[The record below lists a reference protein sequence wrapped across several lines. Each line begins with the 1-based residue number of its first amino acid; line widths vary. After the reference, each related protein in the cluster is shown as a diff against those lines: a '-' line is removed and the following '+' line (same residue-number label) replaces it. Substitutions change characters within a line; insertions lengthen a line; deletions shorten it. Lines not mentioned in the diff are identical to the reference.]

1 MKEYK
6 WFYETC
12 RVIVRAVA
20 PLLIRLRV
28 DGVENVPKT
37 GPVILVSNHLNWTD
51 IPMIGVRLMRRT
63 HFMAKVELFQKAPL
77 KWLVIGL
84 GAFPVRRGEA
94 DRQAIRQAEE
104 VLKAGQVMVIFPEG
118 TRSRSRKMKEGLAGV
133 ALIALRSGAPIVPVG
148 IYGSERFK
156 PWHIW
161 PFRTPV
167 TLTYGEPF
175 TLTRE
180 GRGGH
185 TSLQSQLD
193 VIMRRIAALLPPQYR
208 GIYGDEASRAAP
220 AAATAAESL
229 PASGQEQPAAA
240 EPASAAAPLQTLTTQ
255 EAVQEA
261 QAEAA
266 SESGGSN
273 E

>member
-12 RVIVRAVA
+12 RVIVRLIV

-28 DGVENVPKT
+28 IGVENVPRT

-51 IPMIGVRLMRRT
+51 IPMIGLRVMRRT
-63 HFMAKVELFQKAPL
+63 HFMAKSELFQKAPL

-94 DRQAIRQAEE
+94 DRQAIKQAEE
-104 VLKAGQVMVIFPEG
+104 VLKAGQVLVIFPEG
-118 TRSRSRKMKEGLAGV
+118 TRSRSRKMKAGLAGV
-133 ALIALRSGAPIVPVG
+133 ALIALRSGAPVVPVG
-148 IYGSERFK
+148 IYGSEKFK

-161 PFRTPV
+161 PFRTSI

-175 TLTRE
+175 ILTRE
-180 GRGGH
+180 GQRGH
-185 TSLQSQLD
+185 TNLQEQLD
-193 VIMRRIAALLPPQYR
+193 SIMRRIAALVPPEYR
-208 GIYGDEASRAAP
+208 GIYGEDASGAALAAGAP
-220 AAATAAESL
+220 AAVAESAPVQL
-229 PASGQEQPAAA
+229 QP
-240 EPASAAAPLQTLTTQ
+240 SAAQ
-255 EAVQEA
+255 EAE
-261 QAEAA
+261 AEAA
-266 SESGGSN
+266 SGSG

>member
-12 RVIVRAVA
+12 RVIARLIV

-28 DGVENVPKT
+28 AGVQNVPKT

-51 IPMIGVRLMRRT
+51 IPMIGLRVMRRT
-63 HFMAKVELFQKAPL
+63 HFMAKSELFQKAPL

-84 GAFPVRRGEA
+84 GAFPVRRGEP
-94 DRQAIRQAEE
+94 DRQAIKQAEE
-104 VLKAGQVMVIFPEG
+104 VLKAGQVLVIFPEG
-118 TRSRSRKMKEGLAGV
+118 TRSRKRVMKEGLAGV

-161 PFRTPV
+161 PFRTRI

-180 GRGGH
+180 GRRGH
-185 TSLQSQLD
+185 TDLQGQLEI
-193 VIMRRIAALLPPQYR
+193 IMRRIAALLPPQYR
-208 GIYGDEASRAAP
+208 GIYGDEASGAVP
-220 AAATAAESL
+220 A
-229 PASGQEQPAAA
+229 
-240 EPASAAAPLQTLTTQ
+240 ASAAAALAESAPQPTTAPESQNAAAQLQPSEAQEEAQ
-255 EAVQEA
+255 EAE
-261 QAEAA
+261 AEAA
-266 SESGGSN
+266 SGSS

>member
-12 RVIVRAVA
+12 RVIAWVIV

-28 DGVENVPKT
+28 TGLENVPKT

-51 IPMIGVRLMRRT
+51 IPMIGLRLMRRT

-94 DRQAIRQAEE
+94 DRQAIKQAEE
-104 VLKAGQVMVIFPEG
+104 VLKAGQVLVIFPEG
-118 TRSRSRKMKEGLAGV
+118 TRSRKRVMKEGLPGA

-148 IYGSERFK
+148 IYGSEKFK

-161 PFRTPV
+161 PFRTHI

-175 TLTRE
+175 TLARE
-180 GRGGH
+180 GRRGH
-185 TSLQSQLD
+185 TDLQGQLEI
-193 VIMRRIAALLPPQYR
+193 IMRRIAALLPPQYR
-208 GIYGDEASRAAP
+208 GIYGDDASRAAP
-220 AAATAAESL
+220 ATSAPVVQ
-229 PASGQEQPAAA
+229 PASNREQPATP
-240 EPASAAAPLQTLTTQ
+240 EPESAAAQLQPADAQ
-255 EAVQEA
+255 EAEA
-261 QAEAA
+261 ETARGF
-266 SESGGSN
+266 GGST

>member
-1 MKEYK
+1 MKDYK

-12 RVIVRAVA
+12 RAFARVLV
-20 PLLIRLRV
+20 LLLVRLRV
-28 DGVENVPKT
+28 TGLENVPAT

-51 IPMIGVRLMRRT
+51 IPMIGLRLKRLT
-63 HFMAKVELFQKAPL
+63 HFMAKAELFEKAPL

-94 DRQAIRQAEE
+94 DRQAIKQAEE
-104 VLKAGQVMVIFPEG
+104 VLKARQVLVIFPEG
-118 TRSRSRKMKEGLAGV
+118 HRSDTHKMIAGLPGA
-133 ALIALRSGAPIVPVG
+133 ALIALRSGAPIVPIG

-161 PFRTPV
+161 PFRTPI

-180 GRGGH
+180 GRGH
-185 TSLQSQLD
+185 IDLQGQLE
-193 VIMRRIAALLPPQYR
+193 ILMRHIADLLPPQYR
-208 GIYGDEASRAAP
+208 GVYGDDASGAAAP
-220 AAATAAESL
+220 ASLADTAL
-229 PASGQEQPAAA
+229 PV
-240 EPASAAAPLQTLTTQ
+240 SAPGT
-255 EAVQEA
+255 EA
-261 QAEAA
+261 QAA
-266 SESGGSN
+266 SGSPTSV

>member
-12 RVIVRAVA
+12 RAIVRLIV

-28 DGVENVPKT
+28 IGVENVPKT
-37 GPVILVSNHLNWTD
+37 GPVILVSNHLNWID
-51 IPMIGVRLMRRT
+51 VPMIGLRLTRLT
-63 HFMAKVELFQKAPL
+63 HFMAKIELFQKAPF

-94 DRQAIRQAEE
+94 DRQAIKQAEE
-104 VLKAGQVMVIFPEG
+104 VLKAGQVLVIFPEG
-118 TRSRSRKMKEGLAGV
+118 TRSRARKMKEGLAGV

-156 PWHIW
+156 PWHLW
-161 PFRTPV
+161 PFRTSI

-180 GRGGH
+180 GRRAH
-185 TSLQSQLD
+185 TNLQEQLEI
-193 VIMRRIAALLPPQYR
+193 IMRHIAALVPPEYR
-208 GIYGDEASRAAP
+208 GIYGEDTSAAASAAGAP
-220 AAATAAESL
+220 AAVAEKA
-229 PASGQEQPAAA
+229 PAQLQP
-240 EPASAAAPLQTLTTQ
+240 SAAQ
-255 EAVQEA
+255 EAE
-261 QAEAA
+261 AEAA
-266 SESGGSN
+266 SGSG